1 MMNHLVFQTGGDW
14 DSTTLFANGEEFLAA
29 QLFVEVV
36 AGRDEWGEAGNGG
49 IYNGGTITA
58 IVRPQDNPNE
68 EIGIF
73 PGRLEL
79 TFPGHSLIIENDH
92 PGFAFEMTRVWFDG
106 HDVTNVVLDIHVDIN
121 AIEDIVRGYIT
132 LYRSHWIVRDEIATY
147 NLI

>member
-14 DSTTLFANGEEFLAA
+14 DSTTLFANGEEFFAA

-36 AGRDEWGEAGNGG
+36 AGRDEWGEASNGG

-58 IVRPQDNPNE
+58 IVRPQENPNE